1 MTQLSG
7 APDFLIHAEGDT
19 VAVAV
24 RDLAPGPS
32 SGAYLV
38 GQQVVHVNLLD
49 AVPLGHKLALADV
62 QQGQD
67 VIEYG
72 QRVGIAL
79 RDISRGGYVHVHNIG
94 STRWRNSVA

>member
-1 MTQLSG
+1 MTQQSG
-7 APDFLIHAEGDT
+7 GPDFLIHAEGDT

-24 RDLAPGPS
+24 RDLAPGPV

-38 GQQVVHVNLLD
+38 GQQVVPVDLLE
-49 AVPLGHKLALADV
+49 AVPLGHKLALAGM

-72 QRVGIAL
+72 QHVGIAL
-79 RDISRGGYVHVHNIG
+79 SDISRGGYVHVHNMG
-94 STRWRNSVA
+94 SARWRSSVA